1 MSTQILP
8 EPNAGHVTL
17 SVKLESGPWVSTQQ
31 TIRAENCH
39 IGLTFEQESEEI
51 SKILI
56 QNFRENHAMNKD
68 YDKNDSF
75 LLENKERNG
84 E

>member
-1 MSTQILP
+1 MS
-8 EPNAGHVTL
+8 
-17 SVKLESGPWVSTQQ
+17 
-31 TIRAENCH
+31 RAT
-39 IGLTFEQESEEI
+39 GLTYKQKSEGI
-51 SKILI
+51 SKMEYFLITNWI

>member
-1 MSTQILP
+1 LDRDP
-8 EPNAGHVTL
+8 CHEKF
-17 SVKLESGPWVSTQQ
+17 KLKVVLEFP
-31 TIRAENCH
+31 IKRPLENCH
-39 IGLTFEQESEEI
+39 IGSTLDQESEEI
-51 SKILI
+51 SKREYFLPIWI

>member
-1 MSTQILP
+1 MEYFLP
-8 EPNAGHVTL
+8 I
-17 SVKLESGPWVSTQQ
+17 W
-31 TIRAENCH
+31 
-39 IGLTFEQESEEI
+39 
-51 SKILI
+51 I

-84 E
+84 ELTFISWNKKDVIVHNKSMIFPPRDKCPFENPP